1 MKLSGESHIPLSCW
15 SVECP
20 SDCGSSAVQSLLDD
34 HGLADVSSAAEAVKE
49 AVEQQQFVKAT
60 ELWSVAETVIEQVGT
75 VLEDPQYRILF
86 DVIRCTCTHR
96 KLIIVFICE
105 LLALLLLLYLL
116 PDSSRVNRLW
126 SWANQFCFQSRS
138 PTETLIC
145 IEGAGLLPLCCTALF
160 LCRPQHFH
168 LPRSLYF

>member
-1 MKLSGESHIPLSCW
+1 M
-15 SVECP
+15 
-20 SDCGSSAVQSLLDD
+20 QSLLDD

-75 VLEDPQYRILF
+75 VLEDPQYKILF
-86 DVIRCTCTHR
+86 DVIRCTCTYR

-126 SWANQFCFQSRS
+126 SWANQF
-138 PTETLIC
+138 LIC